1 ENQTGD
7 TKIRDIKNKPV
18 FTGKIDETTLNTQNF
33 GVSESSKKS
42 TGMPNITSNVSDK
55 KPPTLDTISAVG
67 NLQSVIPEIGKLDG
81 PESTLT
87 TNPIEHQTGDT
98 RIQDIKNKPVFM
110 SKIDEIAVNIQN
122 VGTSESSK
130 KSTDASN
137 ITSNI
142 SDKKP
147 PTSDATS
154 MIDNLQSV
162 IPEIGKL
169 DGLESTIITNSIEL
183 QTGDTKIQDIKGKSV
198 FMRKIDEPTVNTQN
212 FVVSESSK
220 KSTDTPNITSNIS
233 DKKPPILDTTS
244 AVGNLQRVIPEIG
257 KLDGTESTITTNPI
271 DPQTGDAKI
280 QDIKSKSIFTP
291 ETSKA
296 LLNKQEESNS
306 TPTETKTF
314 ENITGIQMANLMVEK
329 SNSTNENADFTIK
342 VNDSTTVLQDKT
354 ATSIVKTLVS
364 GESKQVTV
372 QLEPGSLGKIEISL
386 QSTANEVSLN
396 FKLTSSHAK
405 SLISG
410 IATQLEQVL
419 NNQIAADQTAN
430 DKVTTHQT
438 PASILDGAQFSFG
451 QHQFGQQAN
460 QNMTKS
466 RLNEQYRNNKTG
478 QDEVIAKK
486 QDNEQR
492 NEKNIISILA

>member
-1 ENQTGD
+1 MDSTLINSRQLATTNIANVEKTSLYGAESNLTGSATHFINLLQQKLISKTTVDDTSESDYSGEDSTNAKESQDKKDASMGEQVEEDKLENRNDMLNSPTNEISVAQEENAMNSMVQARNTIVSTKIESTVQTEPISNVSSMDNEETTQNKGSLVGRLQSVTPEIGKLDGAESALTTNSIENQTGD
-7 TKIRDIKNKPV
+7 TKNKPV
-18 FTGKIDETTLNTQNF
+18 FMGKIDETT
-33 GVSESSKKS
+33 
-42 TGMPNITSNVSDK
+42 
-55 KPPTLDTISAVG
+55 
-67 NLQSVIPEIGKLDG
+67 
-81 PESTLT
+81 
-87 TNPIEHQTGDT
+87 
-98 RIQDIKNKPVFM
+98 
-110 SKIDEIAVNIQN
+110 
-122 VGTSESSK
+122 
-130 KSTDASN
+130 
-137 ITSNI
+137 
-142 SDKKP
+142 
-147 PTSDATS
+147 
-154 MIDNLQSV
+154 
-162 IPEIGKL
+162 
-169 DGLESTIITNSIEL
+169 
-183 QTGDTKIQDIKGKSV
+183 
-198 FMRKIDEPTVNTQN
+198 VNTQD
-212 FVVSESSK
+212 FGVSESSK

-233 DKKPPILDTTS
+233 DEKPTTLDTTS
-244 AVGNLQRVIPEIG
+244 MVGNLQSVIPEIG
-257 KLDGTESTITTNPI
+257 KLDGAESTLTTNPI
-271 DPQTGDAKI
+271 ELQTGDAKI
-280 QDIKSKSIFTP
+280 QDIKSKSLFTL
-291 ETSKA
+291 EASKT

-314 ENITGIQMANLMVEK
+314 ENIKGIQIANLTVEK
-329 SNSTNENADFTIK
+329 SNSTNGNADFTIK

-364 GESKQVTV
+364 GESRQVTV

-386 QSTANEVSLN
+386 QSTENEVSLN

-460 QNMTKS
+460 QNASKP
-466 RLNEQYRNNKTG
+466 RLSEQYRNNKIG

-486 QDNEQR
+486 QDNEQQ

>member
-1 ENQTGD
+1 MDSTLINSRQSATTNIANVEKTSSYGAESNLTGSATHFINLLQQKLISKTTVDDTSESDSSGEDSTDAKEPQDKQDASMDEQVEKDKLENRNVMLNSPTTEISVAQEENTMNSMVQARNTIVS
-7 TKIRDIKNKPV
+7 TKIEPTVQTEPISNISSMDNE
-18 FTGKIDETTLNTQNF
+18 ETTQNK
-33 GVSESSKKS
+33 GS
-42 TGMPNITSNVSDK
+42 
-55 KPPTLDTISAVG
+55 LVG
-67 NLQSVIPEIGKLDG
+67 RLQSVIPEIGKLDG
-81 PESTLT
+81 TESTIT
-87 TNPIEHQTGDT
+87 TNPIEPQNGDAK
-98 RIQDIKNKPVFM
+98 IQDIKNKPVFM

-130 KSTDASN
+130 KSTDAPN

-154 MIDNLQSV
+154 MI
-162 IPEIGKL
+162 
-169 DGLESTIITNSIEL
+169 
-183 QTGDTKIQDIKGKSV
+183 
-198 FMRKIDEPTVNTQN
+198 
-212 FVVSESSK
+212 
-220 KSTDTPNITSNIS
+220 
-233 DKKPPILDTTS
+233 
-244 AVGNLQRVIPEIG
+244 GNLQRVIPEIG
-257 KLDGTESTITTNPI
+257 KLDGAESTLTTNPI
-271 DPQTGDAKI
+271 EPQTGDAKI

-372 QLEPGSLGKIEISL
+372 QLEPGNLGKIEISL
-386 QSTANEVSLN
+386 QSTAKEVSLN

-419 NNQIAADQTAN
+419 NNQIAADKTAN
-430 DKVTTHQT
+430 DKVTMHQT
-438 PASILDGAQFSFG
+438 PASSLDGAQFSFG

-466 RLNEQYRNNKTG
+466 RLNEQYRNNKIG

-486 QDNEQR
+486 QENEQR

>member
-1 ENQTGD
+1 ITNSIELQTGD
-7 TKIRDIKNKPV
+7 TKIQDIKGKSV
-18 FTGKIDETTLNTQNF
+18 FMSKIDEPTVNTQNF
-33 GVSESSKKS
+33 VVSESSKKS
-42 TGMPNITSNVSDK
+42 TDTPNITFNVSDK

-67 NLQSVIPEIGKLDG
+67 
-81 PESTLT
+81 
-87 TNPIEHQTGDT
+87 
-98 RIQDIKNKPVFM
+98 
-110 SKIDEIAVNIQN
+110 
-122 VGTSESSK
+122 
-130 KSTDASN
+130 
-137 ITSNI
+137 
-142 SDKKP
+142 
-147 PTSDATS
+147 
-154 MIDNLQSV
+154 NLQSV

-183 QTGDTKIQDIKGKSV
+183 QTGDTKIQDIK
-198 FMRKIDEPTVNTQN
+198 
-212 FVVSESSK
+212 
-220 KSTDTPNITSNIS
+220 
-233 DKKPPILDTTS
+233 
-244 AVGNLQRVIPEIG
+244 
-257 KLDGTESTITTNPI
+257 
-271 DPQTGDAKI
+271 
-280 QDIKSKSIFTP
+280 SKSIFTP

-306 TPTETKTF
+306 TPTETKAF

-354 ATSIVKTLVS
+354 ATGIVKTLVS

-372 QLEPGSLGKIEISL
+372 QLEPGNLGKIEISL
-386 QSTANEVSLN
+386 QSTAKEVSLN

-419 NNQIAADQTAN
+419 NNQIAADKTAN
-430 DKVTTHQT
+430 DKVTMHQT
-438 PASILDGAQFSFG
+438 PASSLDGAQFSFG

-466 RLNEQYRNNKTG
+466 RLNEQYRNNKIG

-486 QDNEQR
+486 QENEQR

>member
-1 ENQTGD
+1 MDSTLINSRQSATTNIANVEKTSSYGAESNLTGSATHFISLLQQKLISKTTVDDTSESDSSGEDSTDAKESQDKQDASMDEQVEKDKLENRNDMLNSPTNEISVAQEEKAMNSMVQARNTIVSTKIESTVKTEPISNASSMDNEETTQNKVSLVDRLQSVTPEIGKLDGAESTLTTNSIENQTGD

-18 FTGKIDETTLNTQNF
+18 FMGKIDET
-33 GVSESSKKS
+33 
-42 TGMPNITSNVSDK
+42 
-55 KPPTLDTISAVG
+55 A
-67 NLQSVIPEIGKLDG
+67 
-81 PESTLT
+81 
-87 TNPIEHQTGDT
+87 
-98 RIQDIKNKPVFM
+98 
-110 SKIDEIAVNIQN
+110 
-122 VGTSESSK
+122 
-130 KSTDASN
+130 
-137 ITSNI
+137 
-142 SDKKP
+142 
-147 PTSDATS
+147 
-154 MIDNLQSV
+154 
-162 IPEIGKL
+162 
-169 DGLESTIITNSIEL
+169 
-183 QTGDTKIQDIKGKSV
+183 
-198 FMRKIDEPTVNTQN
+198 VNTQD
-212 FVVSESSK
+212 FGVGESSK

-233 DKKPPILDTTS
+233 DEKPTTLDTTS
-244 AVGNLQRVIPEIG
+244 MVGNLQRVIPEIG
-257 KLDGTESTITTNPI
+257 KLDSPESTLTTNPI
-271 DPQTGDAKI
+271 ELQIGDAKI
-280 QDIKSKSIFTP
+280 QDIKSKSLFTL
-291 ETSKA
+291 ETSKT

-306 TPTETKTF
+306 TSTETKTF
-314 ENITGIQMANLMVEK
+314 ENITGIQIANLMVEK

>member
-18 FTGKIDETTLNTQNF
+18 FMGKIDET
-33 GVSESSKKS
+33 
-42 TGMPNITSNVSDK
+42 
-55 KPPTLDTISAVG
+55 A
-67 NLQSVIPEIGKLDG
+67 
-81 PESTLT
+81 
-87 TNPIEHQTGDT
+87 
-98 RIQDIKNKPVFM
+98 
-110 SKIDEIAVNIQN
+110 
-122 VGTSESSK
+122 
-130 KSTDASN
+130 
-137 ITSNI
+137 
-142 SDKKP
+142 
-147 PTSDATS
+147 
-154 MIDNLQSV
+154 
-162 IPEIGKL
+162 
-169 DGLESTIITNSIEL
+169 
-183 QTGDTKIQDIKGKSV
+183 
-198 FMRKIDEPTVNTQN
+198 VNTQD
-212 FVVSESSK
+212 FGVGESSK

-233 DKKPPILDTTS
+233 DEKPTTLDTTS
-244 AVGNLQRVIPEIG
+244 MVGNLQRVIPEIG
-257 KLDGTESTITTNPI
+257 KLDSPESTLTTNPI
-271 DPQTGDAKI
+271 ELQIGDAKI
-280 QDIKSKSIFTP
+280 QDIKSKSLFTL
-291 ETSKA
+291 ETSKT

-306 TPTETKTF
+306 TSTETKTF
-314 ENITGIQMANLMVEK
+314 ENITGIQIANLMVEK